1 MKPPELKYV
10 GYFGDT
16 DPVAYGGG
24 FVYTD
29 ATGVYQPHVEYI
41 EPAASGTTAEVI
53 TMAKK
58 THCPHKF
65 VPFKWDETGMRVILS
80 KCKFCGKTK
89 R

>member
-1 MKPPELKYV
+1 
-10 GYFGDT
+10 
-16 DPVAYGGG
+16 
-24 FVYTD
+24 
-29 ATGVYQPHVEYI
+29 
-41 EPAASGTTAEVI
+41 
-53 TMAKK
+53 MAKK